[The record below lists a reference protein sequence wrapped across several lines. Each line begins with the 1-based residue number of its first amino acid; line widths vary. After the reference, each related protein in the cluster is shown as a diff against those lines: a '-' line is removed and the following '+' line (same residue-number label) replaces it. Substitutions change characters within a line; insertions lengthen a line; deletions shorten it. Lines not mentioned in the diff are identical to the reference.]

1 MLNEFHVH
9 AHLIT
14 DPVQGILKLKRHEE
28 WESCIYPLLLDI
40 SLAPGSEVNC
50 EAAQFTVP
58 PPRSMAVITHGS
70 TTAFKQIHKAFVE
83 LHQELV
89 G

>member
-1 MLNEFHVH
+1 MGVLYLPIIAGH
-9 AHLIT
+9 I
-14 DPVQGILKLKRHEE
+14 
-28 WESCIYPLLLDI
+28 
-40 SLAPGSEVNC
+40 PGSEVNC